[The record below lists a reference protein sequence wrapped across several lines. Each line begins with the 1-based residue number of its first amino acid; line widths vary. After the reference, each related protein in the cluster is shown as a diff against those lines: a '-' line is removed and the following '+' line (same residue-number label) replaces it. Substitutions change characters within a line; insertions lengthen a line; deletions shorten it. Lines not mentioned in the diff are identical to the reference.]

1 VSHGGN
7 FPGWES
13 KMVRFPT
20 EHTTVIVLANG
31 EEFDV
36 SAKAF
41 EVADEA
47 LSDRLDDTAPHA
59 DHTFD
64 GV

>member
-1 VSHGGN
+1 
-7 FPGWES
+7 
-13 KMVRFPT
+13 
-20 EHTTVIVLANG
+20 VIVLANG

-36 SAKAF
+36 SARAF

-47 LSDRLDDTAPHA
+47 LADRLDDTAPHA

-64 GV
+64 GA